1 MDDEPYLKSRLAL
14 DERHVR
20 TIEKKTFEY
29 LSHLYDDTLE
39 SAHCRLE
46 GILVLLLG
54 YQINL
59 ERVPSIQAAN
69 TKDIQDY
76 QQTVDETAI
85 IQAQAGADIAIFK
98 AELVEAQQAR
108 NQKLEYDRVARDIM
122 NFETRDTYYESIQ
135 ALERDIQLLQLEKEN
150 KQKTFESRK
159 ANLSQLVNNLKDLQ
173 ATVEQQRS
181 VLTED
186 QKRLM
191 DMERG
196 YISSDD
202 EGDMGLSDE
211 EEEEEKQEHQSQA
224 DDHVTSRFKE
234 RNNEDDEDD
243 HHRHHEEEDEEEGIV
258 T

>member
-1 MDDEPYLKSRLAL
+1 
-14 DERHVR
+14 
-20 TIEKKTFEY
+20 
-29 LSHLYDDTLE
+29 
-39 SAHCRLE
+39 HCRLE
-46 GILVLLLG
+46 GLLVLLLG
-54 YQINL
+54 YQTNL

-85 IQAQAGADIAIFK
+85 IQSQAGADIAVFK

-108 NQKLEYDRVARDIM
+108 DQKLEYDRVARDIM
-122 NFETRDTYYESIQ
+122 HYETRDTYHESIQ

-150 KQKTFESRK
+150 KQKAFESRK
-159 ANLSQLVNNLKDLQ
+159 TNLSQLVNSLKDLQ
-173 ATVEQQRS
+173 ATVEQERS
-181 VLTED
+181 VVTED

-202 EGDMGLSDE
+202 EGDMGLSDDE
-211 EEEEEKQEHQSQA
+211 GQHHDSAEQEEKA

-234 RNNEDDEDD
+234 RNNEEDEDD

-258 T
+258 N